1 MNKADKKGFASDVKE
16 NLSGAKDLVS
26 DAKGLVSDAKDN
38 FSDEQDNMIPRET
51 NSELKVLTSPLW
63 AKIDGNLTAE
73 TMPMLNADEITL
85 LAYQILRSELMEGGF
100 VQLIQNGYGPF
111 IFLNPFARAIREWGE
126 RLLPNEACIGDVSLK
141 EFSKWLYKARK
152 LYDQT
157 RGFLETPTED
167 EDSFMALYEQAE
179 EWDEFDDA
187 FIDFEPSVTTL
198 VIRAYKQ
205 SK

>member
-1 MNKADKKGFASDVKE
+1 MQKENMNKADKQGFASDVKE

-26 DAKGLVSDAKDN
+26 GVKDN
-38 FSDEQDNMIPRET
+38 LSDEHDNMIPQET
-51 NSELKVLTSPLW
+51 NSELKVITSPLW

-73 TMPMLNADEITL
+73 TMPKLNADEITL

-187 FIDFEPSVTTL
+187 FIDIEPSVTTL